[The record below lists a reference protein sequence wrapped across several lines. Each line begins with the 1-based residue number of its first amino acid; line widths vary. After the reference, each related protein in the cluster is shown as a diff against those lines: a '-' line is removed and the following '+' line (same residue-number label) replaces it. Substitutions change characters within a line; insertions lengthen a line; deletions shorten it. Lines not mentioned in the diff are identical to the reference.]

1 MKLVY
6 FCVRQAV
13 FVFNG
18 NFLFPKLKAWEFKV
32 YSLLRFIYI
41 YIYIYIYMKN
51 AAYIVSCTLFDCKA
65 CISPYGYFYPLVLI
79 NGFACC
85 KYLEDGAVVLVDNLF
100 ILIFFQRDCRQSFK
114 GNFSVKKSADFSCPQ
129 YIKGLSSCT
138 TR

>member
-1 MKLVY
+1 MYGKQSSFSMAIFFFQNL
-6 FCVRQAV
+6 RL
-13 FVFNG
+13 G
-18 NFLFPKLKAWEFKV
+18 NLKSTLFIGL
-32 YSLLRFIYI
+32 YI
-41 YIYIYIYMKN
+41 YLKN

-65 CISPYGYFYPLVLI
+65 CISPYGYCYPLILI